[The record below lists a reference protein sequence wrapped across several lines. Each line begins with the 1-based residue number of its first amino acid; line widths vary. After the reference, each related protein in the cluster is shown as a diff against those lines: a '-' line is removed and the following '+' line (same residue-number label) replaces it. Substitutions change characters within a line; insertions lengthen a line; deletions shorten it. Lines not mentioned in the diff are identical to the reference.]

1 MYITKHT
8 YLYSWN
14 QWESNNR
21 DGPMGHKHL
30 YNYMQV
36 NTSTESSEQLVLP
49 ATEEEMMQYESH
61 ITATSQYSFSLSLPS
76 LTFHIP
82 GKHFLETLYNR
93 FATDLALWQPATP
106 ASVERANATS
116 MFYSSVDILQPAVPR
131 NDKFRLCKSV
141 LRGDPLLFIL
151 FVFLSFTFTMTSEK
165 CS

>member
-1 MYITKHT
+1 
-8 YLYSWN
+8 
-14 QWESNNR
+14 
-21 DGPMGHKHL
+21 
-30 YNYMQV
+30 MQV

-49 ATEEEMMQYESH
+49 ATEEEMRQYESH

-141 LRGDPLLFIL
+141 LRGDPLLFHSICVL
-151 FVFLSFTFTMTSEK
+151 VIHVYLDLGKMFITLVWNHQQSFY
-165 CS
+165 